1 MSLSPEML
9 EEDPLLPLL
18 PLAARAVATLL
29 SWSTWI
35 VLGRGRAVGRP
46 AVLLDRS
53 LGTGRAL
60 TGSGIRWPCRKKEDG
75 RHIEK
80 VPCDLMRAFSFPN
93 GGIQM
98 NKHA

>member
-1 MSLSPEML
+1 ML

-18 PLAARAVATLL
+18 PPRAAATLL

-60 TGSGIRWPCRKKEDG
+60 TGSGIRWPCRE
-75 RHIEK
+75 
-80 VPCDLMRAFSFPN
+80 
-93 GGIQM
+93 
-98 NKHA
+98 

>member
-1 MSLSPEML
+1 MLQLHCEVTYELSCKKSLRIYMSNSPEML

-18 PLAARAVATLL
+18 PLAARAAATLL

-60 TGSGIRWPCRKKEDG
+60 TGSGIRWPCRVTEDG
-75 RHIEK
+75 RYTNI
-80 VPCDLMRAFSFPN
+80 N
-93 GGIQM
+93 
-98 NKHA
+98 